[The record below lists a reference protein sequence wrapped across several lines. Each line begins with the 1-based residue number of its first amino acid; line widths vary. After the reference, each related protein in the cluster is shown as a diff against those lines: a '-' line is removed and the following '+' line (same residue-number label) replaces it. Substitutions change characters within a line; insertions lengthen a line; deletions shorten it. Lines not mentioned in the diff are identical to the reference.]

1 MKVSTYAL
9 VAAFG
14 LTAAGTADAQIIVD
28 GVIDANYG
36 APLSVQTVQTGFGNN
51 LDPTGL
57 GGGSE
62 LNAGYATIDNGK
74 LYIGLAGNLEANFNK
89 LFVFIDSVPGGQNT
103 IDAANNP
110 TLDPFNGGGYG
121 NSIQAYDGFT
131 FDAGFEADYAIKLNS
146 GNFGGART
154 DLGFGIIGGGAND
167 FDEYGAVFYDPVTFA
182 TSNFGSAVVNPTT
195 ANPLDFQNVINLGT
209 EIELGWDNSNV
220 AGVFDGTQPADQ
232 ALAEAVTTGI
242 EFGLDLAD
250 LGNPTGDIKIS
261 VMVNNGT
268 SDFLSNQFLGGLIP
282 QDDDED
288 PLTPSVQGNLGQDGL
303 GGFLGRPE
311 DEDPA
316 NLDLGGLGLIDLN
329 DFEGDQ
335 FFTLSQGGGTITGD
349 YNGDGFVS
357 QPDLDLVLLNWGDA
371 SLPAGFDEDAL
382 DGGGPF
388 DNLISQNELDGV
400 LLNWGDG
407 TPPAPVSAI
416 PEPTS
421 AALLGLGG
429 LALAIRRRRA

>member
-1 MKVSTYAL
+1 MKVSTYSLLAACGL
-9 VAAFG
+9 AVAG
-14 LTAAGTADAQIIVD
+14 SGQAQIVVD
-28 GVIDANYG
+28 GVIDEAYG
-36 APLSVQTVQTGFGNN
+36 APLSIQTVQTGFGNN

-74 LYIGLAGNLEANFNK
+74 LYIGIAGNLEANFNK

-167 FDEYGAVFYDPVTFA
+167 FDEYGAVFFDPVTFA
-182 TSNFGSAVVNPTT
+182 TSNFGSAVVNPAN

-220 AGVFDGTQPADQ
+220 DGIFDGTQPADPT
-232 ALAEAVTTGI
+232 LAEAVTTGI

-282 QDDDED
+282 QDDDMD
-288 PLTPSVQGNLGQDGL
+288 PETPSVQGNLGQDGL

-311 DEDPA
+311 DEDPP

-329 DFEGDQ
+329 NFEGDQ
-335 FFTLSQGGGTITGD
+335 FFVLSQGGASGLIGD
-349 YNGDGFVS
+349 YSDDDFVG
-357 QPDLDLVLLNWGDA
+357 QADLDLVLANFGA
-371 SLPAGFDEDAL
+371 TTLPAGFNAGNTTVGSF
-382 DGGGPF
+382 DG
-388 DNLISQNELDGV
+388 LIGQNELDDV
-400 LLNWGDG
+400 LANFGN
-407 TPPAPVSAI
+407 SAATTAV
-416 PEPTS
+416 PEPAS
-421 AALLGLGG
+421 LVLLGLGG
-429 LALAIRRRRA
+429 VALATRRRRA